1 MQIWSCRTFFV
12 VLQLIMRPFLQKI
25 GRSLL
30 LTVSLSVGTVA
41 YGQRDSVL
49 TFSTKPF
56 SHLDLSLTTG
66 STGIGFDV
74 SMPINDVFS
83 VRAGYAFMPHL
94 IHTMHFGVDVG
105 EDPTTSQ
112 EKFNKMAD
120 LLESL
125 TGNKVDNVVEVEGKP
140 TYWNWKLLVDV
151 KPFRNKHWHLT
162 AGVYFGSH
170 EIAKAVN
177 AVEDMPSLMA
187 VSIYNSIYNRVMNGD
202 PLVTIGQTA
211 YTITYDPFE
220 PESLGSTL
228 YQKLENNGRMSIYM
242 GDYTHDVLYDEDVVA
257 PEGGLII
264 DGVFYMPGD
273 VIHAKGEV
281 KYPAGSAYRVVPDE
295 NSMVK
300 AWAYANR
307 IKPYV
312 GFGYGGRLL
321 KKDDSWHVSF
331 DCGAMFWGGVPKV
344 VTHDGTDLVNDVRNI
359 PGKVGDYVDIIKNF
373 HVFPVLNLRLT
384 KRLF

>member
-1 MQIWSCRTFFV
+1 
-12 VLQLIMRPFLQKI
+12 MRPFLQKI

-30 LTVSLSVGTVA
+30 LTASLSVGTVA

-281 KYPAGSAYRVVPDE
+281 K
-295 NSMVK
+295 
-300 AWAYANR
+300 
-307 IKPYV
+307 
-312 GFGYGGRLL
+312 
-321 KKDDSWHVSF
+321 
-331 DCGAMFWGGVPKV
+331 
-344 VTHDGTDLVNDVRNI
+344 
-359 PGKVGDYVDIIKNF
+359 
-373 HVFPVLNLRLT
+373 
-384 KRLF
+384 